1 MKALI
6 DSRLTNPRRNVFD
19 PYFFE
24 TRITHDKES
33 KQGKAELESPKRSK
47 MQQMLRQEAEEE
59 LDRRVRNPLAAKPFA
74 ESGWQVRIKILRQ
87 LVDWI
92 REYCR
97 PAASVRPVADAN
109 QSRKTW
115 TFDNRSPTATP
126 IAPA

>member
-47 MQQMLRQEAEEE
+47 MQQILRQEAEEE
-59 LDRRVRNPLAAKPFA
+59 FDRRVRNPLATKPFA

-92 REYCR
+92 RESRCPLR
-97 PAASVRPVADAN
+97 PSDLQADAK

-115 TFDNRSPTATP
+115 TFDNKSPTATP
-126 IAPA
+126 TAPA

>member
-1 MKALI
+1 MSEIHFWEGFLAAYAFRVSPELPAIEHDLKSLI

-24 TRITHDKES
+24 TRTTHDKES

-59 LDRRVRNPLAAKPFA
+59 LDRRVRNPLATKPFA

-97 PAASVRPVADAN
+97 PLRP
-109 QSRKTW
+109 
-115 TFDNRSPTATP
+115 
-126 IAPA
+126 